1 MLAPPTLQQ
10 TPLTARRAGSARW
23 VTGWLIVPVLAI
35 ALPAGSATSS
45 ADTAL
50 DGARSRS
57 HSRTVVIRVG
67 ICGAGARCEERVWRR
82 TGIAPGPGAGG
93 TLKRSWVFGSSG
105 ASGVITDTVLHGSRA
120 GGARAEEVGSATCR
134 GAVGR
139 TDDREGVAEDVADVE
154 VAAWVRFEDRAVGVG
169 VAVGAH
175 VGYSNL
181 PVEARPEICTAGC
194 GTGVGAAVEGVVCT
208 LGVAGPGDGE
218 TVRLTVACSARDGKD
233 AEGCC

>member
-1 MLAPPTLQQ
+1 MLDPPTLQQ
-10 TPLTARRAGSARW
+10 TPLTAGRAGSARW
-23 VTGWLIVPVLAI
+23 VTGWLVVPVLAI
-35 ALPAGSATSS
+35 ALPARGATSS

-50 DGARSRS
+50 NRARRWPHSRS
-57 HSRTVVIRVG
+57 IVIRVG
-67 ICGAGARCEERVWRR
+67 ICGAGARCEEWIWRR
-82 TGIAPGPGAGG
+82 TGVAPGPGAGG

-120 GGARAEEVGSATCR
+120 GGTRAEEVGSATCR

-175 VGYSNL
+175 VGYADL
-181 PVEARPEICTAGC
+181 AVEARSEICAAGC

-208 LGVAGPGDGE
+208 LGVTGPGDG
-218 TVRLTVACSARDGKD
+218 
-233 AEGCC
+233 